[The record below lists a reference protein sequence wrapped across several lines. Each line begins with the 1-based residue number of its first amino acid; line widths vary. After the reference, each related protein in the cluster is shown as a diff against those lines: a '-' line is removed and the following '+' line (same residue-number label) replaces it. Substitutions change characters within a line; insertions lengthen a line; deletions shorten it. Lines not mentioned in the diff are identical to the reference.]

1 MIAKILTGFCNF
13 FKKDDVEYQLPI
25 VAGVDD
31 KGRKIKYD
39 LSKSGGVLISGS
51 CGTGKTV
58 LAQQFVRSIILSKK
72 PNEVNILLCTIHK
85 GEYDTFKN
93 SPYLYRNVLE
103 DEEAIFDALKDI
115 TVECERRLELLS
127 KNEVNGIDTFN
138 AKVEEGEKLP
148 YIVIVLDDA
157 NELFWSKREEKEKLL
172 MDLITKSRRTGVICI
187 LICQR
192 VGLDYIS
199 RRLENNF
206 FTSFAFRQIHD
217 RDSYNAVGGLE
228 AKYLNNYNECLVSWR
243 NSPELVKIK
252 TAHEQV

>member
-1 MIAKILTGFCNF
+1 MIAKILTGFYNF
-13 FKKDDVEYQLPI
+13 FEKDGIKLPI

-39 LSKSGGVLISGS
+39 LSESYGVLISGS
-51 CGTGKTV
+51 CGTGKTT
-58 LAQQFVRSIILSKK
+58 LAQQFINSIMLSKK
-72 PNEVNILLCTIHK
+72 PNEVNFLLCTIHK
-85 GEYDTFKN
+85 GEYDTFKD
-93 SPYLYRNVLE
+93 SPYLYKDVLE

-187 LICQR
+187 QICQR
-192 VGLDYIS
+192 VGLEYIS
-199 RRLENNF
+199 RSLKNKF
-206 FTSFAFRQIHD
+206 STSFTFRHIHD
-217 RDSYNAVGGLE
+217 KESYDAVSGLE
-228 AKYLNNYNECLVSWR
+228 AKYLNNYNECLVRWR
-243 NSPELVKIK
+243 DSPELVKIK
-252 TAHEQV
+252 TAHK